1 MHGVIPLRLL
11 LPKTTK
17 TKVKVLLGVAM
28 ETVGE
33 DGHVALITPVSS
45 AEKQRKYSHQHRQVL
60 IVREE
65 ATLTQCTGTC
75 PLWSRNL
82 AVFQFLLVE
91 RRQEGGREGGR

>member
-11 LPKTTK
+11 LPKATE

-45 AEKQRKYSHQHRQVL
+45 AEKQRK
-60 IVREE
+60 
-65 ATLTQCTGTC
+65 
-75 PLWSRNL
+75 
-82 AVFQFLLVE
+82 
-91 RRQEGGREGGR
+91 